1 MKNVFLLA
9 VPFLLSLLPLGKV
22 AAQTSS
28 YQGIV
33 LDADSREALVFV
45 SIQRM
50 GTTEGSYT
58 DVDGRFQIKAQ
69 VGDTL
74 RLRYVGYAEEFVV
87 LNTQSKLTL
96 TMASSGVA
104 LEEVVVRPQ
113 ENPAWRIIRA
123 ALAARDQHDP
133 AQKAGYTYDAYHKT
147 ILEVD
152 TLAAQPPKEPKTTRN
167 RSTKHDSALLRAAT
181 LQLRRQELFT
191 NEMHLWV
198 TETRSQHAF
207 RAPHQQKEIIVAT
220 QSSLPKDFT
229 GGLNPINF
237 QPFGFYKEVIRMEMT
252 DQNYVNPLSK
262 GTFQHYD
269 FLLSDTIVHAEDTTF
284 VIEFRPLPNKYFTAL
299 KGVLYIHTDGYAIE
313 RVIATPADPRQSIQ
327 FTLQQES
334 ERIAEGAWF
343 PVVLHAD
350 IFFQIGQGELFIK
363 YGFRNRSVLTGVVL
377 RPPPASFFNHYLKE
391 RISSNYGLADSL
403 RLLPL
408 HPREANT
415 YAYWDSLP
423 ELRPAYRLLSA
434 YNGLIQIVSS
444 GLWGGRKLDLVV
456 PDLLNINVREG
467 TRLGLGLKTSPRL
480 WEAGSV
486 YAYGGYGLR
495 DQQWKYGGALELKIY
510 PQRDLKLRLSYR
522 NDLIAPGSID
532 YLSSVNNPWANWSA
546 RNLILERLDN
556 QQRLRADLIYRPHG
570 SWQLNFYAQKEE
582 RKLNYPYTFGA
593 DPTEAFLQYQTEE
606 YGTRLRWA
614 PRERL
619 VKMDQLEAILYP
631 VFPILDF
638 TVAHLAVEDFSG
650 QRFTARLQ
658 HEQRWKFMGMTE
670 IIMETGW
677 LSNPLPYPYL
687 FQAPGNS
694 QNGITGNGLF
704 NTAGVTE
711 FAQEKF
717 AYLFFTHRFGTLLGR
732 LKTPYFRPELRV
744 MQQLGWGKLSATPQ
758 HSGLDF
764 QDMRHGYWE
773 SGAGLDN
780 ILRIPYFKTVYI
792 GLGASLWYRWG
803 AYHLPEFK
811 DNVRVQVT
819 FNLSV

>member
-1 MKNVFLLA
+1 MKNVFPIAL
-9 VPFLLSLLPLGKV
+9 PFLLSLLTSGL
-22 AAQTSS
+22 ATAQTSN
-28 YQGIV
+28 YQGV
-33 LDADSREALVFV
+33 VVDEDSGEPLVFV

-50 GTTEGSYT
+50 GTTEGSYS
-58 DVDGRFQIKAQ
+58 DVDGRFQIQAK

-74 RLRYVGYAEEFVV
+74 RLRYVGYTEQSFV
-87 LNTQSKLTL
+87 LGNQKNLRL
-96 TMASSGVA
+96 TMASAGVA
-104 LEEVVVRPQ
+104 LEEVVVRPK

-123 ALAARDQHDP
+123 ALATRDQHDP
-133 AQKAGYTYDAYHKT
+133 SKKEGYTYEAYHKT
-147 ILEVD
+147 ILGVD
-152 TLAAQPPKEPKTTRN
+152 TLAAATADVGKNTRKPSAK
-167 RSTKHDSALLRAAT
+167 RDTALLKAAA
-181 LQLRRQELFT
+181 LQQRRRELFT

-207 RAPHQQKEIIVAT
+207 LAPHQQKEIILAT
-220 QSSLPKDFT
+220 QSSLPNDFT

-237 QPFGFYKEVIRMEMT
+237 QPFGFYQEVIRMEVT

-269 FLLSDTIVHAEDTTF
+269 FLLSDTIVHAQDTTY
-284 VIEFRPLPNKYFTAL
+284 VIEFWPLPNKYFTAL

-313 RVIATPADPRQSIQ
+313 RVIAEPADPQQSIQ
-327 FTLQQES
+327 FTIQQES
-334 ERIAEGAWF
+334 ERINGNWF
-343 PVVLHAD
+343 PAVLHAD
-350 IFFQIGQGELFIK
+350 LFFQIGQGELFIK
-363 YGFRNRSVLTGVVL
+363 YGFRNRSVLTNISLVA
-377 RPPPASFFNHYLKE
+377 PPASFFNHYLKE
-391 RISSNYGLADSL
+391 RISSKDGLADSL

-423 ELRPAYRLLSA
+423 ELRPAYRMLGA
-434 YNGLIQIVSS
+434 YNGLVQVVSS

-456 PDLLNINVREG
+456 PDLLNFNVREG
-467 TRLGLGLKTSPRL
+467 TRLGLGLKTSPKL

-486 YAYGGYGLR
+486 YAYGGYGFR

-522 NDLIAPGSID
+522 NDLIAPGSTD
-532 YLSSVNNPWANWSA
+532 YLSSVNNPWANWTA

-556 QQRLRADLIYRPHG
+556 QERLRADLIYRPHG

-582 RKLNYPYTFGA
+582 RKLNYPYTFGT
-593 DPTEAFLQYQTEE
+593 DPTAAFSKYQTEA

-631 VFPILDF
+631 VFPILDL
-638 TVAHLAVEDFSG
+638 TVAHLSVGNLSA
-650 QRFTARLQ
+650 QRLTARLK

-670 IIMETGW
+670 IIFETGW
-677 LSNPLPYPYL
+677 LSKSLPYPYL

-732 LKTPYFRPELRV
+732 VKTPYFRPELRL
-744 MQQLGWGKLSATPQ
+744 MQQLGWGKLSTPLQ
-758 HSGLDF
+758 HQGLDF

-780 ILRIPYFKTVYI
+780 ILRIPYFKTLYI

-803 AYHLPEFK
+803 AYHLPVFK

-819 FNLSV
+819 VNISV

>member
-1 MKNVFLLA
+1 
-9 VPFLLSLLPLGKV
+9 
-22 AAQTSS
+22 
-28 YQGIV
+28 
-33 LDADSREALVFV
+33 
-45 SIQRM
+45 
-50 GTTEGSYT
+50 
-58 DVDGRFQIKAQ
+58 
-69 VGDTL
+69 
-74 RLRYVGYAEEFVV
+74 VGYTEQFVV
-87 LNTQSKLTL
+87 LNTERNLTL
-96 TMASSGVA
+96 TMTSSGVV

-133 AQKAGYTYDAYHKT
+133 AQKEGYTYDAYHKT
-147 ILEVD
+147 ILGVD
-152 TLAAQPPKEPKTTRN
+152 TLLSPAAQEPKNTRE
-167 RSTKHDSALLRAAT
+167 RSAKRDSTLLREAA
-181 LQLRRQELFT
+181 LQQRRQALFT

-207 RAPHQQKEIIVAT
+207 RAPHQQKEIILAT
-220 QSSLPKDFT
+220 QSSLPNDFT

-237 QPFGFYKEVIRMEMT
+237 QPFGFYQEVIRMEVT

-269 FLLSDTIVHAEDTTF
+269 FLLADTIVHAHDTTF

-313 RVIATPADPRQSIQ
+313 RVIASTADPQQTIQ

-334 ERIAEGAWF
+334 ARIEGGAWF

-350 IFFQIGQGELFIK
+350 LFFQIGQGAFFIK
-363 YGFRNRSVLTGVVL
+363 YGFRNRSVLTEVSL
-377 RPPPASFFNHYLKE
+377 QPPPASFFNHYLKE
-391 RISSNYGLADSL
+391 SRSTNNSLVDSL

-408 HPREANT
+408 QPREANT

-434 YNGLIQIVSS
+434 YNGLIEVVSS
-444 GLWGGRKLDLVV
+444 GLWSGRKLDLVV
-456 PDLLNINVREG
+456 PDLLNFNVREG
-467 TRLGLGLKTSPRL
+467 TRLGLGIKTSPKL

-486 YAYGGYGLR
+486 YAYGGYGVR

-510 PQRDLKLRLSYR
+510 PQRDLKLRVSYR
-522 NDLIAPGSID
+522 NDLIAPGSTS
-532 YLSSVNNPWANWSA
+532 YLSSVNNPWVNWSA
-546 RNLILERLDN
+546 RNLILERLDH
-556 QQRLRADLIYRPHG
+556 QQQLRADLIYRPHG

-582 RKLNYPYTFGA
+582 RKLNYRYAFDT
-593 DPTEAFLQYQTEE
+593 DPTEALSRYQTEE

-638 TVAHLAVEDFSG
+638 TVAHLAVENFSTH
-650 QRFTARLQ
+650 RLTARLQ

-670 IIMETGW
+670 IILEAGW
-677 LSNPLPYPYL
+677 LSKPLPYPYL

-711 FAQEKF
+711 FVQEKF

-732 LKTPYFRPELRV
+732 LKTPYFRPELRI
-744 MQQLGWGKLSATPQ
+744 MQQLGWGKLSAPLQ
-758 HSGLDF
+758 HQGLDL

-780 ILRIPYFKTVYI
+780 ILRIPYLKSVYI

-803 AYHLPEFK
+803 AYHLPPFK
-811 DNVRVQVT
+811 DNVRVQFT
-819 FNLSV
+819 FNISV

>member
-1 MKNVFLLA
+1 M
-9 VPFLLSLLPLGKV
+9 
-22 AAQTSS
+22 AQTSN

-33 LDADSREALVFV
+33 RDEDSGEPLVFV

-58 DVDGRFQIKAQ
+58 DVDGYFQLQAQ

-74 RLRYVGYAEEFVV
+74 RLRYVGYSEQFIV
-87 LNTQSKLTL
+87 LDTQSKLTL
-96 TMASSGVA
+96 TMAASGVA
-104 LEEVVVRPQ
+104 LEEVVVRPE

-133 AQKAGYTYDAYHKT
+133 SQKEGYTYEAYHKT
-147 ILEVD
+147 VLGVD
-152 TLAAQPPKEPKTTRN
+152 TLAAP
-167 RSTKHDSALLRAAT
+167 STEDRKNHRKYSAKRDSALQKAAA
-181 LQLRRQELFT
+181 LQQRRRVLFT

-207 RAPHQQKEIIVAT
+207 RAPHQQKEIILAT
-220 QSSLPKDFT
+220 QSSLPNDFT
-229 GGLNPINF
+229 GGFNPINF
-237 QPFGFYKEVIRMEMT
+237 QPFGFYQEVIRMEMT

-313 RVIATPADPRQSIQ
+313 RVIAAPADPLQSIQ
-327 FTLQQES
+327 FTIQQES
-334 ERIAEGAWF
+334 ERIEGAWF

-350 IFFQIGQGELFIK
+350 IFFQIGQGGFFIK
-363 YGFRNRSVLTGVVL
+363 YGFRNRSVLSEVVL

-391 RISSNYGLADSL
+391 SRSRNNGLADSL

-423 ELRPAYRLLSA
+423 ELRPAYRMLSA
-434 YNGLIQIVSS
+434 YNGLIQVVSS
-444 GLWGGRKLDLVV
+444 GLWGGQKLDLVV
-456 PDLLNINVREG
+456 PDLLNFNVREG
-467 TRLGLGLKTSPRL
+467 TRIGIGLKTSPKL

-486 YAYGGYGLR
+486 YAYGGYGVR

-510 PQRDLKLRLSYR
+510 PRRDLKLRFSYR
-522 NDLIAPGSID
+522 NDLIAPGSTD
-532 YLSSVNNPWANWSA
+532 YLSSVNNPWANWTA

-556 QQRLRADLIYRPHG
+556 QEQLRADLIFRPHG

-582 RKLNYPYTFGA
+582 RKLSYPYAFGA
-593 DPTEAFLQYQTEE
+593 DPTEAFLQYQTTA

-638 TVAHLAVEDFSG
+638 TVAHLAVESFSA
-650 QRFTARLQ
+650 QRITARLQ

-670 IIMETGW
+670 IILETGW
-677 LSNPLPYPYL
+677 LSKPLPYPYL

-694 QNGITGNGLF
+694 QNGVTGNGLF

-732 LKTPYFRPELRV
+732 MKTPYFRPELRI
-744 MQQLGWGKLSATPQ
+744 MQQLGWGTLATMPQ
-758 HSGLDF
+758 HQGLDF
-764 QDMRHGYWE
+764 QDMRHGYLE

-792 GLGASLWYRWG
+792 GLGASMWYRWG

-811 DNVRVQVT
+811 DNVRVQVSL
-819 FNLSV
+819 NISV